1 MDKSK
6 IKKHPSNFLII
17 SFIIIIAISVASM
30 TMFALALSGKSEAVI
45 TELGNLY
52 MQGISEEISMHFG
65 TTIDFML
72 KQLEIITKND
82 YVSKPEYKD
91 KLNETLEYEGKV
103 RDIKCMALLSD
114 SGDIEMIYGEQIHLA
129 DPDPFMKSMRAK
141 EKKVAIGKN
150 TLNEDIIIVG
160 VHAQYPM
167 KNGNTSISLL
177 AGFPV
182 SYIDYILLLD
192 TNDSN
197 TLTYSHIIR
206 HDGSFIIRSANVEE
220 NNYFDRIRL
229 HYDDYNGKNSE
240 QYVTEL
246 KEAMDKDQNY
256 FTAYSYEGETRTLY
270 CTHLNYSEWYLATVM
285 PYGEID
291 SLINKFQ
298 KERIIF
304 FIISLGIIIVCFSVV
319 FVIYSKITK
328 KQIIE
333 IEEAKEKAARAN
345 KAKSEFLSNMS
356 HDIRTP
362 MNAIV
367 GMTAIAATHIGD
379 ERQISACL
387 KKISL
392 SSKHLLGLINDI
404 LDMSKIESGKMTLN
418 IDKVSLREVMDNLV
432 NIVQPQIKSK
442 KQKFDVYI
450 RNIQTENVFCDSIRL
465 NQVALNLLSNAIKFT
480 PDEGIIETTLYEEDS
495 PLGDGYVRVHF
506 MVKDNGMGMSHEFK
520 EKIFESF
527 AREDNKR
534 VHKTEGTGLGM
545 AITKCIV
552 DAMKGTIDIESELG
566 RGSTFH
572 VTVDL
577 EKASDNDEDMVLP
590 HWDML
595 VVDDEQLCTGA
606 VSLLKE
612 IGVNAEYT
620 FDGES
625 ALKKIQE
632 RHSKNRD
639 YQIILLD
646 WKLPGIDGIETAR
659 SITKILGDDVSIILI
674 SAYDWGEIEGDAR
687 SAGVKGFISKPLFK
701 STLYHGLRQYAGKT
715 EEAKENNPEEKSDL
729 KGMRVLVAEDNE
741 LNWEIANELLSEELG
756 LVLEHAENGQIC
768 VDMLNNSQAGYYK
781 AILMDV
787 RMPVMT
793 GLEATE
799 AIRRLNHPDSSI
811 PIIAMTADAFSDD
824 IKKCLDSGMNA
835 HIAKP
840 INIKEVG
847 RLLSKFINQK

>member
-1 MDKSK
+1 M
-6 IKKHPSNFLII
+6 
-17 SFIIIIAISVASM
+17 SFVIIIAISVISM
-30 TMFALALSGKSEAVI
+30 TMFTLALSNKSEAVI

-72 KQLEIITKND
+72 KQLETITKND

-103 RDIKCMALLSD
+103 RDFECMALLSD
-114 SGDIEMIYGEQIHLA
+114 NGDIEMIFGEQIRLA
-129 DPDPFMKSMRAK
+129 DPDPFMKSMRAG

-150 TLNEDIIIVG
+150 TLDEDIIIVG
-160 VHAQYPM
+160 VHAPYPT
-167 KNGNTSISLL
+167 KNGMTSISLL

-182 SYIDYILLLD
+182 SYIDYILSLD
-192 TNDSN
+192 IDDSD

-206 HDGSFIIRSANVEE
+206 HDGSFIIRSANVKED
-220 NNYFDRIRL
+220 NYFDRIRL
-229 HYDDYNGKNSE
+229 HYDNYNGKNSE
-240 QYVTEL
+240 QYVTEI
-246 KEAMDKDQNY
+246 KEAMDKNQNY

-291 SLINKFQ
+291 SLMNKFES
-298 KERIIF
+298 ERIVF
-304 FIISLGIIIVCFSVV
+304 FMLSLGVIITCFTVI
-319 FVIYSKITK
+319 FIIYSKKTK

-333 IEEAKEKAARAN
+333 IEASKEEATRAN
-345 KAKSEFLSNMS
+345 RAKSEFLSNMS

-367 GMTAIAATHIGD
+367 GMTAIAAAHIGD
-379 ERQISACL
+379 EQQIGACL

-418 IDKVSLREVMDNLV
+418 MDKVSLREVMDNLV

-442 KQKFDVYI
+442 RQKFDVYI
-450 RNIQTENVFCDSIRL
+450 HDIKTENVFCDSVRL
-465 NQVALNLLSNAIKFT
+465 NQVVLNLLSNAIKFT

-495 PLGDGYVRVHF
+495 PLGDAYVRVHF
-506 MVKDNGMGMSHEFK
+506 TVKDNGIGMSPDFK
-520 EKIFESF
+520 AKIFDSF

-545 AITKCIV
+545 AITKYIV
-552 DAMKGTIDIESELG
+552 DAMKGTIEIESELG
-566 RGSTFH
+566 KGSTFR

-577 EKASDNDEDMVLP
+577 EKASDNDEDMMLP
-590 HWDML
+590 NWDML
-595 VVDDEQLCTGA
+595 VVDDDELLCTGA
-606 VSLLKE
+606 VKSLKE

-625 ALKKIQE
+625 ALKKIME
-632 RHSKNRD
+632 RHNKNRD

-659 SITKILGDDVSIILI
+659 KITEILGDDVSIILI
-674 SAYDWGEIEGDAR
+674 SAYDWGEIEDDAR
-687 SAGVKGFISKPLFK
+687 NAGVKGFISKPLFK
-701 STLYHGLRQYAGKT
+701 STLYHGLRQYTGQNEEYPKEAPKEKT
-715 EEAKENNPEEKSDL
+715 DL
-729 KGMRVLVAEDNE
+729 KGMRILVAEDNE
-741 LNWEIANELLSEELG
+741 LNWEIANELLTEELG
-756 LVLEHAENGQIC
+756 LVLEHAENGKVC
-768 VDMLNNSQAGYYK
+768 VDMLNNSEVGYYR
-781 AILMDV
+781 AVLMDV

-799 AIRRLNHPDSSI
+799 AIRRLDRPDSSL

-824 IKKCLDSGMNA
+824 IKRCLDSGMNA

-840 INIKEVG
+840 IDIKEVG
-847 RLLSKFINQK
+847 RLLDKFINQKR

>member
-1 MDKSK
+1 M
-6 IKKHPSNFLII
+6 
-17 SFIIIIAISVASM
+17 SFVIIIAISVISM
-30 TMFALALSGKSEAVI
+30 TMFTLALSNKSEAVI

-72 KQLEIITKND
+72 KQLETITKND
-82 YVSKPEYKD
+82 YVSKPEYKG

-103 RDIKCMALLSD
+103 RDFECMALLSD
-114 SGDIEMIYGEQIHLA
+114 NGDIEMIFGEQIRLA
-129 DPDPFMKSMRAK
+129 DPDPFMKSMRAG

-150 TLNEDIIIVG
+150 TSDEDIIIVG
-160 VHAQYPM
+160 VHAPYPT
-167 KNGNTSISLL
+167 KNGMTSISLL

-182 SYIDYILLLD
+182 SYIDYILSLD
-192 TNDSN
+192 TDDSD

-206 HDGSFIIRSANVEE
+206 HDGSFIIRSANVKED
-220 NNYFDRIRL
+220 NYFDRIRL
-229 HYDDYNGKNSE
+229 HYDSYNGKNSE
-240 QYVTEL
+240 QYVTEI
-246 KEAMDKDQNY
+246 KEAMDKNQNY

-291 SLINKFQ
+291 SLMNKFES
-298 KERIIF
+298 ERIVF
-304 FIISLGIIIVCFSVV
+304 FTLSLGVIITCFTVI
-319 FVIYSKITK
+319 FIIYSKKTK

-333 IEEAKEKAARAN
+333 IEASKEEATRAN
-345 KAKSEFLSNMS
+345 RAKSEFLSNMS

-367 GMTAIAATHIGD
+367 GMTAIAAAHIGD
-379 ERQISACL
+379 EQQIGACL

-418 IDKVSLREVMDNLV
+418 MDKVSLREVMDNLV

-442 KQKFDVYI
+442 RQKFDVYI
-450 RNIQTENVFCDSIRL
+450 HDIKTENVFCDSVRL
-465 NQVALNLLSNAIKFT
+465 NQVVLNLLSNAIKFT

-495 PLGDGYVRVHF
+495 PLGDAYVRVHF
-506 MVKDNGMGMSHEFK
+506 TVKDNGIGMSPDFK
-520 EKIFESF
+520 AKIFDSF

-545 AITKCIV
+545 AITKYIV
-552 DAMKGTIDIESELG
+552 DAMKGTIEIESELG
-566 RGSTFH
+566 KGSTFR

-577 EKASDNDEDMVLP
+577 EKASDNDEDMMLP
-590 HWDML
+590 NWDML
-595 VVDDEQLCTGA
+595 VVDDDEQLCTGA
-606 VSLLKE
+606 VKSLKE

-625 ALKKIQE
+625 ALKKIME
-632 RHSKNRD
+632 RHNKNRD

-659 SITKILGDDVSIILI
+659 KITEILGDDVSIILI
-674 SAYDWGEIEGDAR
+674 SAYDWGEIEDDAR
-687 SAGVKGFISKPLFK
+687 NAGVKGFISKPLFK
-701 STLYHGLRQYAGKT
+701 STLYHGLRQYTGQNEEYPKEAPKEKT
-715 EEAKENNPEEKSDL
+715 DL
-729 KGMRVLVAEDNE
+729 KGMRILVAEDNE
-741 LNWEIANELLSEELG
+741 LNWEIANELLTEELG
-756 LVLEHAENGQIC
+756 LVLEHAENGKVC
-768 VDMLNNSQAGYYK
+768 VDMLNNSEVGYYR
-781 AILMDV
+781 AVLMDV

-799 AIRRLNHPDSSI
+799 AIRRLDRPDSSL

-824 IKKCLDSGMNA
+824 IKRCLDSGMNA

-840 INIKEVG
+840 IDIKEVG
-847 RLLSKFINQK
+847 RLLDKFINQKR

>member
-6 IKKHPSNFLII
+6 TKNHSARFLIM
-17 SFIIIIAISVASM
+17 SFVIIIAISVISM
-30 TMFALALSGKSEAVI
+30 TMFTLALSNKSEAVI

-72 KQLEIITKND
+72 KQLETITKND

-103 RDIKCMALLSD
+103 RDFECMALLSD
-114 SGDIEMIYGEQIHLA
+114 NGDIEMIFGEQIRLA
-129 DPDPFMKSMRAK
+129 DPDPFMKSMRAG

-150 TLNEDIIIVG
+150 TLDEDIIIVG
-160 VHAQYPM
+160 VHAPYPT
-167 KNGNTSISLL
+167 KNGMTSISLL

-182 SYIDYILLLD
+182 SYIDYILSLD
-192 TNDSN
+192 IDDSD

-206 HDGSFIIRSANVEE
+206 HDGSFIIRSANVKED
-220 NNYFDRIRL
+220 NYFDRIRL
-229 HYDDYNGKNSE
+229 HYDNYNGKNSE
-240 QYVTEL
+240 QYVTEI
-246 KEAMDKDQNY
+246 KEAMDKNQNY

-291 SLINKFQ
+291 SLMNKFES
-298 KERIIF
+298 ERIVF
-304 FIISLGIIIVCFSVV
+304 FMLSLGVIITCFTVI
-319 FVIYSKITK
+319 FIIYSKKTK

-333 IEEAKEKAARAN
+333 IEASKEEATRAN
-345 KAKSEFLSNMS
+345 RAKSEFLSNMS

-367 GMTAIAATHIGD
+367 GMTAIAAAHIGD
-379 ERQISACL
+379 EQQIGACL

-418 IDKVSLREVMDNLV
+418 MDKVSLREVMDNLV

-442 KQKFDVYI
+442 RQKFDVYI
-450 RNIQTENVFCDSIRL
+450 HDIKTENVFCDSVRL
-465 NQVALNLLSNAIKFT
+465 NQVVLNLLSNAIKFT

-495 PLGDGYVRVHF
+495 PLGDAYVRVHF
-506 MVKDNGMGMSHEFK
+506 TVKDNGIGMSPDFK
-520 EKIFESF
+520 AKIFDSF

-545 AITKCIV
+545 AITKYIV
-552 DAMKGTIDIESELG
+552 DAMKGTIEIESELG
-566 RGSTFH
+566 KGSTFR

-577 EKASDNDEDMVLP
+577 EKASDNDEDMMLP
-590 HWDML
+590 NWDML
-595 VVDDEQLCTGA
+595 VVDDDELLCTGA
-606 VSLLKE
+606 VKSLKE

-625 ALKKIQE
+625 ALKKIME
-632 RHSKNRD
+632 RHNKNRD

-659 SITKILGDDVSIILI
+659 KITEILGDDVSIILI
-674 SAYDWGEIEGDAR
+674 SAYDWGEIEDDAR
-687 SAGVKGFISKPLFK
+687 NAGVKGFISKPLFK
-701 STLYHGLRQYAGKT
+701 STLYHGLRQYTGQNEEYPKEAPKEKT
-715 EEAKENNPEEKSDL
+715 DL
-729 KGMRVLVAEDNE
+729 KGMRILVAEDNE
-741 LNWEIANELLSEELG
+741 LNWEIAN
-756 LVLEHAENGQIC
+756 
-768 VDMLNNSQAGYYK
+768 
-781 AILMDV
+781 
-787 RMPVMT
+787 
-793 GLEATE
+793 
-799 AIRRLNHPDSSI
+799 
-811 PIIAMTADAFSDD
+811 
-824 IKKCLDSGMNA
+824 
-835 HIAKP
+835 
-840 INIKEVG
+840 
-847 RLLSKFINQK
+847 

>member
-1 MDKSK
+1 M
-6 IKKHPSNFLII
+6 
-17 SFIIIIAISVASM
+17 SFVIIIAISVISM
-30 TMFALALSGKSEAVI
+30 TMFTLALSNKSEAVI

-72 KQLEIITKND
+72 KQLETITKND

-103 RDIKCMALLSD
+103 RDFECMALLSD
-114 SGDIEMIYGEQIHLA
+114 NGDIEMIFGEQIRLA
-129 DPDPFMKSMRAK
+129 DPDPFMKSMRAG

-150 TLNEDIIIVG
+150 TLDEDIIIVG
-160 VHAQYPM
+160 VHAPYPT
-167 KNGNTSISLL
+167 KNGMTSISLL

-182 SYIDYILLLD
+182 SYIDYILSLD
-192 TNDSN
+192 IDDSD

-206 HDGSFIIRSANVEE
+206 HDGSFIIRSANVKED
-220 NNYFDRIRL
+220 NYFDRIRL
-229 HYDDYNGKNSE
+229 HYDNYNGKNSE
-240 QYVTEL
+240 QYVTEI
-246 KEAMDKDQNY
+246 KEAMDKNQNY

-291 SLINKFQ
+291 SLMNKFES
-298 KERIIF
+298 ERIVF
-304 FIISLGIIIVCFSVV
+304 FMLSLGVIITCFTVI
-319 FVIYSKITK
+319 FIIYSKKTK

-333 IEEAKEKAARAN
+333 IEASKEEATRAN
-345 KAKSEFLSNMS
+345 RAKSEFLSNMS

-367 GMTAIAATHIGD
+367 GMTAIAAAHIGD
-379 ERQISACL
+379 EQQIGACL

-418 IDKVSLREVMDNLV
+418 MDKVSLREVIDNLV

-442 KQKFDVYI
+442 RQKFDVYI
-450 RNIQTENVFCDSIRL
+450 HDIKTENVFCDSVRL
-465 NQVALNLLSNAIKFT
+465 NQVVLNLLSNAIKFT

-495 PLGDGYVRVHF
+495 PLGDAYVRVHF
-506 MVKDNGMGMSHEFK
+506 TVKDNGIGMSPDFK
-520 EKIFESF
+520 AKIFDSF

-545 AITKCIV
+545 AITKYIV
-552 DAMKGTIDIESELG
+552 DAMKGTIEIESELG
-566 RGSTFH
+566 KGSTFR

-577 EKASDNDEDMVLP
+577 EKASDNDEDMMLP
-590 HWDML
+590 NWDML
-595 VVDDEQLCTGA
+595 VVDDDELLCTGA
-606 VSLLKE
+606 VKSLKE

-625 ALKKIQE
+625 ALKKIME
-632 RHSKNRD
+632 RHNKNRD

-659 SITKILGDDVSIILI
+659 KITEILGDDVSIILI
-674 SAYDWGEIEGDAR
+674 SAYDWGEIEDDAR
-687 SAGVKGFISKPLFK
+687 NAGVKGFISKPLFK
-701 STLYHGLRQYAGKT
+701 STLYHGLRQYTGQNEEYPKEAPKEKT
-715 EEAKENNPEEKSDL
+715 DL
-729 KGMRVLVAEDNE
+729 KGMRILVAEDNE
-741 LNWEIANELLSEELG
+741 LNWEIANELLTEELG
-756 LVLEHAENGQIC
+756 LVLEHAENGKVC
-768 VDMLNNSQAGYYK
+768 VDMLNNSEVGYYR
-781 AILMDV
+781 AVLMDV

-799 AIRRLNHPDSSI
+799 AIRRLDRPDSSL

-824 IKKCLDSGMNA
+824 IKRCLDSGMNA

-840 INIKEVG
+840 IDIKEVG
-847 RLLSKFINQK
+847 RLLDKFINQKR